1 MIAGASSAT
10 VPGDR
15 SKLERERAKEPSACS
30 HRASD
35 RGYRETPHELFGRI
49 SPKRIQPGRIRAVRA
64 PPHDSP
70 VTMSKLRGR
79 ASILAAFQSNGQE
92 IYSGRGAWFRSTAG
106 SISPSKPYLARMFHN
121 IRSAYFGKAVRIK
134 VSFFFP
140 ARARSVV
147 MPRASRYPVDGNVLP
162 SFAV

>member
-1 MIAGASSAT
+1 MSFLVEFPQSEFNPDAFARFARHPTTAPSRCPSFVAGLQFWLLSKAT
-10 VPGDR
+10 
-15 SKLERERAKEPSACS
+15 AKKYTA
-30 HRASD
+30 
-35 RGYRETPHELFGRI
+35 
-49 SPKRIQPGRIRAVRA
+49 
-64 PPHDSP
+64 
-70 VTMSKLRGR
+70 
-79 ASILAAFQSNGQE
+79 
-92 IYSGRGAWFRSTAG
+92 GRGAWFRSTAG